1 MTPDVD
7 MQIGDM
13 QIMVRC
19 VVCGDRW
26 GVEEYDPRH
35 RYACVACRTV
45 RCAGCGVNAVTLPD
59 APDGRSYLCGAC
71 AGHGQNA
78 APTLGEL
85 AVNTVA
91 IRAAAALRGVAA
103 WPRRLASAARTTRAK
118 SPRRAER
125 PMVATRNVPNP
136 KHGRPSTSG
145 PVPHSQGR
153 TEAYRVRGVASGQR
167 VNVVLEGSERNVYLH
182 AQALGISIESVE
194 VASDAGSRHST
205 GPKKAATGRGSGLRL
220 VFLVVLVAVGWWVG
234 TKLPHHTAV
243 PGAPVSPLT
252 FGDFDSKFSA
262 ESHVTDEQRSQSIA
276 QLRGTRVRW
285 QGVLENVNGNIVDLQ
300 EKVTT
305 LTHDVA
311 LEVSDDEQPKLV
323 TLTKGDLVTYEGTI
337 EDYGTL
343 IAHRLDDGRIID
355 SKHLSPDER
364 ATWLANSST
373 AALQPI
379 VGSSGGT
386 SSPSANDDHPR
397 TIEEKAAW
405 VRRQPG
411 GDAWHGSD
419 ADLAHLYDNMQR
431 ATGN

>member
-1 MTPDVD
+1 

-13 QIMVRC
+13 QIMVQC

-26 GVEEYDPRH
+26 GVEEYDPRR
-35 RYACVACRTV
+35 RYACIACRTV
-45 RCAGCGVNAVTLPD
+45 RCAGCGMNAVTLPD

-71 AGHGQNA
+71 AGHGPNG
-78 APTLGEL
+78 APSLGEL

-91 IRAAAALRGVAA
+91 LRAGAALRGVAA

-118 SPRRAER
+118 LPRRPER
-125 PMVATRNVPNP
+125 PTAATRNVPNP
-136 KHGRPSTSG
+136 KHGQRSTSG
-145 PVPHSQGR
+145 PAPRSRGSTDAH
-153 TEAYRVRGVASGQR
+153 RVRGIASGQR

-194 VASDAGSRHST
+194 PAGDAGTHHST
-205 GPKKAATGRGSGLRL
+205 GQRKAATSGGGGRRL
-220 VFLVVLVAVGWWVG
+220 GFLVTLVAVAWWVG
-234 TKLPHHTAV
+234 TKLPHHTAA

-262 ESHVTDEQRSQSIA
+262 ESQVTDEQRSQSIA

-285 QGVLENVNGNIVDLQ
+285 QGILENVNGNMVDLQ
-300 EKVTT
+300 EKATT

-311 LEVSDDEQPKLV
+311 LEVASDEESKLV
-323 TLTKGDLVTYEGTI
+323 TLTKGDLVTFEGTI

-364 ATWLANSST
+364 ATWLANSTT

-379 VGSSGGT
+379 AGSSSGT
-386 SSPSANDDHPR
+386 PSPSADGDHPQ
-397 TIEEKAAW
+397 TVEEKAAW

-411 GDAWHGSD
+411 GGTWHGSD